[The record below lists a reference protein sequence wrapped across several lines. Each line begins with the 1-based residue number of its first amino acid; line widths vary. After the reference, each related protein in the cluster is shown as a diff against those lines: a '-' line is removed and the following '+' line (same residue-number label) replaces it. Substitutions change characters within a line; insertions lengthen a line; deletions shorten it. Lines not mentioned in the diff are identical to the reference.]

1 LTDSESNFVSEASV
15 CHLLKAH
22 DRIARPAFIVI
33 KAADAFTDQTTVP
46 NQMWQPTSPIS
57 SISR

>member
-1 LTDSESNFVSEASV
+1 MTDSESYFVSEASV

-33 KAADAFTDQTTVP
+33 KAADAFTDPDVTP
-46 NQMWQPTSPIS
+46 
-57 SISR
+57 